1 MIGNFYKGGAANV
14 SMKSGLEGRNNLPSP
29 VAGGRRMTSVSMKSG
44 LEGRNN
50 GRKFI
55 YLRRYKNVSMKSG
68 LEGRNNV
75 IDDYGRYAD
84 RVVSM
89 KSGLEGRNN
98 GELRQGIEYA
108 KRLSQ

>member
-1 MIGNFYKGGAANV
+1 MIGNFYKGGAA
-14 SMKSGLEGRNNLPSP
+14 
-29 VAGGRRMTSVSMKSG
+29 
-44 LEGRNN
+44 
-50 GRKFI
+50 
-55 YLRRYKNVSMKSG
+55 NVSMKSG